1 MFHTFFSSQNNFL
14 SLSAVEE
21 KKDRQMKKKRQ
32 IEGKVTKGL
41 KNTVPILAPAVPGV
55 PSSPNT
61 SCVLLLFW
69 PLVGADLDV
78 VVDLVVV
85 LLSDEHQCVHQES
98 KFF

>member
-1 MFHTFFSSQNNFL
+1 
-14 SLSAVEE
+14 
-21 KKDRQMKKKRQ
+21 MKKKRQ

-41 KNTVPILAPAVPGV
+41 KYTVPILAPAVPGV

-78 VVDLVVV
+78 VVDLVVD

-98 KFF
+98 FFLTVLIFFRSF